1 MYTHPQTKRQ
11 RNGSTDMDT
20 VPRKIGIRRVIP
32 CRFPRLSLMRRPEQ
46 IQHYLHRVESIQRN
60 LDKTRIPVT
69 HRTIP
74 QARKLES
81 LEITALV
88 TLGTHETGIL
98 IHEIQKIELVTL
110 VIPDTA
116 DKIHRIEMSSTL
128 QDITGTLII
137 HIDLDTLQNLKIG
150 RTILAGNNERTAARL
165 TLVADHTT
173 DTDRTI

>member
-1 MYTHPQTKRQ
+1 MSTIDGFVPTKTFNWYQMPNQSILSRIKRFRGTKPEQIVVRISQHIRTTIRQSSPIHNRITDLSYTAMYTHPQTKRQ

-46 IQHYLHRVESIQRN
+46 IQDHLHRIERIQRN

-81 LEITALV
+81 L
-88 TLGTHETGIL
+88 
-98 IHEIQKIELVTL
+98 
-110 VIPDTA
+110 
-116 DKIHRIEMSSTL
+116 
-128 QDITGTLII
+128 
-137 HIDLDTLQNLKIG
+137 
-150 RTILAGNNERTAARL
+150 
-165 TLVADHTT
+165 
-173 DTDRTI
+173 